1 MSKLKALERLEISL
15 NKLPSVGKKSAER
28 LAFAML
34 DMEEDDLK
42 EFAEAISDLKTSIHL
57 CPICG
62 NLTENEICDICS
74 DESRDKSIIMVVST
88 PKDILA
94 LEKAEDYRG
103 LYHVLG
109 GTISLSKGKGVAD
122 LRIKELMER
131 LETGEVKEVIL
142 ATNPTVDGETTALY
156 LAKLI
161 EPLNIEV
168 TRIAYGLPMGG
179 NLDYTDSLTISRAI
193 EGRRK
198 I

>member
-1 MSKLKALERLEISL
+1 MDKLKVLERLEESL
-15 NKLPSVGKKSAER
+15 SKLPSIGKKSAER

-34 DMEEDDLK
+34 EMEDDDLQ
-42 EFAEAISDLKTSIHL
+42 EFAEAVATLKESIHV

-62 NLTENEICDICS
+62 NLTEDEVCSICAD
-74 DESRDKSIIMVVST
+74 DSRDKSTIMVVSS

-109 GTISLSKGKGVAD
+109 GTISLSKGKGID
-122 LRIKELMER
+122 TLNIPGLMKR
-131 LETGEVKEVIL
+131 LESGEVKEVIL

-156 LAKLI
+156 IAKII
-161 EPLNIEV
+161 EPLNIIV
-168 TRIAYGLPMGG
+168 SRIAYGLPMGG
-179 NLDYTDSLTISRAI
+179 NLDYTDSLTISKAI
-193 EGRRK
+193 QGRRK

>member
-1 MSKLKALERLEISL
+1 MEKLKALERLEESL
-15 NKLPSVGKKSAER
+15 SKLPSVGKRSAER

-34 DMEEDDLK
+34 DMEESDLEEFSQAIIDLK
-42 EFAEAISDLKTSIHL
+42 KSIHL

-62 NLTENEICDICS
+62 NLTEQEICPICQ
-74 DESRDKSIIMVVST
+74 DENRDRSIIMVVST

-94 LEKAEDYRG
+94 LEKAEDYNG

-122 LRIKELMER
+122 LKIPELMSR
-131 LETGEVKEVIL
+131 LEGGEVKEVIL

-161 EPLNIEV
+161 EPLNITV

-179 NLDYTDSLTISRAI
+179 NLDYTDSLTISKAI

>member
-1 MSKLKALERLEISL
+1 MEKLKALERLEESL
-15 NKLPSVGKKSAER
+15 NKLPSVGRKSAER

-34 DMEEDDLK
+34 EMEEDDLK
-42 EFAEAISDLKTSIHL
+42 EFAEAVATLKTSIHS

-62 NLTENEICDICS
+62 NLTENDICS
-74 DESRDKSIIMVVST
+74 ICGDESRDKSVIMVVST

-131 LETGEVKEVIL
+131 LESGTIKEVIL

-161 EPLNIEV
+161 QPLNIEV

-179 NLDYTDSLTISRAI
+179 NLDYTDSLTISKAI

>member
-34 DMEEDDLK
+34 EMEEDDLK
-42 EFAEAISDLKTSIHL
+42 EFAEAVSNLKSSIHL

-62 NLTENEICDICS
+62 NLTENEICDICA
-74 DESRDKSIIMVVST
+74 DESRDKSTIMVVST
-88 PKDILA
+88 PKDVLA

-109 GTISLSKGKGVAD
+109 GTISLTKGKGVAD

>member
-1 MSKLKALERLEISL
+1 MEKLKALERLEESL

-34 DMEEDDLK
+34 EMEDDDLN
-42 EFAEAISDLKTSIHL
+42 EFADAVRELKSSIHT

-62 NLTENEICDICS
+62 NLTESDICSICS

-88 PKDILA
+88 PKDIMA
-94 LEKAEDYRG
+94 LEKAEGYRG

-109 GTISLSKGKGVAD
+109 GTISLSKGKGIED
-122 LRIKELMER
+122 LKIKELMER
-131 LETGEVKEVIL
+131 LQSGTVKEVIL

-161 EPLNIEV
+161 EPLNITI

-179 NLDYTDSLTISRAI
+179 NLDYADSLTISRAI

>member
-1 MSKLKALERLEISL
+1 MEKLKALERLEESL
-15 NKLPSVGKKSAER
+15 NKLPSVGRKSAER

-34 DMEEDDLK
+34 EMEEDDLK
-42 EFAEAISDLKTSIHL
+42 EFAEAVATLKTSIHS

-62 NLTENEICDICS
+62 NLTENDICS
-74 DESRDKSIIMVVST
+74 ICGDESRDKSVIMVVST

-131 LETGEVKEVIL
+131 LKSGTIKEVIL

-161 EPLNIEV
+161 QPLNIEV

-179 NLDYTDSLTISRAI
+179 NLDYTDSLTISKAI

>member
-34 DMEEDDLK
+34 EMEEDDLK
-42 EFAEAISDLKTSIHL
+42 EFAEAVSNLKTSIHL
-57 CPICG
+57 CPVCG
-62 NLTENEICDICS
+62 NLTENELCPICE
-74 DESRDKSIIMVVST
+74 DESRDKTTIMVVST
-88 PKDILA
+88 PKDVLA

-122 LRIKELMER
+122 LKIKELMQR
-131 LETGEVKEVIL
+131 LEGGEVKEVIL

-161 EPLNIEV
+161 EPLNITV

>member
-1 MSKLKALERLEISL
+1 MEKLKALVRLEESL

-28 LAFAML
+28 LAFAMFE
-34 DMEEDDLK
+34 MEEDDLK
-42 EFAEAISDLKTSIHL
+42 EFAEAVMNLKSSIHS

-62 NLTENEICDICS
+62 NLTESDICPICA
-74 DESRDKSIIMVVST
+74 DESRDTSTIMVVST

-122 LRIKELMER
+122 LSIPGLMKR
-131 LETGEVKEVIL
+131 LEGGAVKEVIL

-156 LAKLI
+156 LAKII
-161 EPLNIEV
+161 EPLGISV

-179 NLDYTDSLTISRAI
+179 NLDYTDSLTISKAI

>member
-1 MSKLKALERLEISL
+1 MSKLKALERLEVSL
-15 NKLPSVGKKSAER
+15 SKLPSVGKKSAER

-34 DMEEDDLK
+34 EMNEDDLK
-42 EFAEAISDLKTSIHL
+42 EFAEAISSLKELIHL

-62 NLTENEICDICS
+62 NLTENEVCSICE
-74 DESRDKSIIMVVST
+74 DESRDKSTIMVVST
-88 PKDILA
+88 PKDVLA

-122 LRIKELMER
+122 LRIKELMDR

-161 EPLNIEV
+161 EPLNITV